1 MSSWRNA
8 SARMRP
14 CSADAWRTILRSL
27 QSMADLGSFQRAFGR
42 ALLDGSSTLP
52 FATALAV
59 HRNTVMKGLTDAL
72 AANYPTVA
80 QLVGEDWFRACA
92 LEYAGRYPAP
102 SPVLALYGEEFPRF
116 LTQFPPAGAL
126 AYLAEVARIDRL
138 WVEAHTSADATV
150 LTAASL
156 VGLAPDA
163 LAAGRMTIHPA
174 ARFATVRHSAATI
187 WIHHRTAR
195 ANEPLTVAGDDE
207 GILLTRLHGAVLH
220 TKLTCG
226 AVQLLEQVRNGTT
239 LGAAAA
245 AALEA
250 DADFDVTGALSRAL
264 AAGAFTQFSEM
275 HS

>member
-1 MSSWRNA
+1 
-8 SARMRP
+8 
-14 CSADAWRTILRSL
+14 
-27 QSMADLGSFQRAFGR
+27 MADLASFQRAFGR
-42 ALLDGSSTLP
+42 ALLDGSSALP
-52 FATALAV
+52 FATAVAI
-59 HRNTVMKGLTDAL
+59 HRNTVMKGLIDAL

-92 LEYAGRYPAP
+92 LEYVGRYPTR
-102 SPVLALYGEEFPRF
+102 SPVLAVCGAEFPHF
-116 LTQFPPAGAL
+116 LAQFPPAGEL
-126 AYLAEVARIDRL
+126 PYLAEVARIDRM

-156 VGLAPDA
+156 ARLAPDA
-163 LAAGRMTIHPA
+163 LAAGRMTLHPA

-195 ANEPLTVAGDDE
+195 ANDALTVTGDEE
-207 GILLTRLHGAVLH
+207 GILLTRPRGAVEH
-220 TKLTCG
+220 TTVACS
-226 AVQLLEQVRNGTT
+226 AVALLEQLRAGTT
-239 LGAAAA
+239 LAVAIA

-250 DADFDVTGALSRAL
+250 DADLDVTGTLARSL